1 MGHIQVDEA
10 EHGRLTEAAG
20 RVPTL
25 ESERD
30 TANERADKA
39 ERELA
44 IHKAREAA
52 RPAVTKKVG
61 ESGLPATRK
70 ARIVESVLKQVRL
83 DENGAANAEEL
94 VSITEAE
101 VRDAETEIAEIAEA
115 LGHGSVRGFGRTQE
129 SSGGASVED
138 FDEAFSYEPKGA

>member
-30 TANERADKA
+30 TANQRAETA

-44 IHKAREAA
+44 VHKAREAA

-61 ESGLPATRK
+61 ESSLPATRK
-70 ARIVESVLKQVRL
+70 ARIIESVLKQVRL

-94 VSITEAE
+94 ASITEAE

-115 LGHGSVRGFGRTQE
+115 LGHGSVHGFGQTVTE
-129 SSGGASVED
+129 SGGATVED
-138 FDEAFSYEPKGA
+138 FDAAFATSQEG

>member
-30 TANERADKA
+30 TAARERDEAR
-39 ERELA
+39 RELA
-44 IHKAREAA
+44 LHKAREAA

-61 ESGLPATRK
+61 ESALPATRK

-83 DENGAANAEEL
+83 DESGAANAEEL

-101 VRDAETEIAEIAEA
+101 VKDAETEIAELAEA
-115 LGHGSVRGFGRTQE
+115 LGAGKVTGFGATQE
-129 SSGGASVED
+129 SGGGVSVED
-138 FDEAFSYEPKGA
+138 FDAAFKVKEA